1 MAAEPLLRAYSQRMR
16 IAPLLVT
23 VMLLCACGRTAVT
36 VDTSTML
43 STRASGAASAVATAD
58 QAARSLKVLGR
69 AIKKSKP
76 GCSAAVGIAGKVVWA
91 DAQGVADLDSGTTIT
106 TDTAFDIASV
116 SKQFTATAALLLAGA
131 GTLSQD
137 DLLADH
143 VPGLPAWGRTV
154 AIDQLIHQTS
164 GIPDYVGLL
173 YDAGYEDGDRTTNA
187 DALKALAKAK
197 ELDFKPGTQWEYS
210 NSNYLLLGQV
220 VERASG
226 QSLSDFLRAEI
237 FTPLGLDMVL
247 DPARPVPTLAES
259 YTRDDGKYTVA
270 TTAWEQT
277 GDGSIQ
283 TTPSQL
289 VIWADNYRTGAVGG
303 PKLLA
308 AQVDGA
314 VTTDADTGDRYGA
327 GIFVG
332 ADGTLEHDGAWAG
345 FLTDFMISADRSHAV
360 AVSCNSDHQDP
371 TAIAGELAEIWG

>member
-1 MAAEPLLRAYSQRMR
+1 MR
-16 IAPLLVT
+16 ILSPVVT
-23 VMLLCACGRTAVT
+23 VLLLCGCSRTAVT
-36 VDTSTML
+36 VDTSTGL
-43 STRASGAASAVATAD
+43 STSASGTASTAATAE
-58 QAARSLKVLGR
+58 QAARSLTALDR
-69 AIKKSKP
+69 ATKKSKP

-91 DAQGVADLDSGTTIT
+91 GAQGVADLNDGTPIT

-131 GTLSQD
+131 GELSPD
-137 DLLADH
+137 DPLADH
-143 VPGLPAWGRTV
+143 VPGLPAWSRTV
-154 AIDQLIHQTS
+154 TIGQLIHQTS

-173 YDAGYEDGDRTTNA
+173 YDAGYQDGDRTTNA
-187 DALKALAKAK
+187 DALKAVAEVADL
-197 ELDFKPGTQWEYS
+197 EFEPGTQWDYS

-220 VERASG
+220 VEAVSG
-226 QSLSDFLRAEI
+226 ESLSDFLDAEI

-247 DPARPVPTLAES
+247 DPVRPVPTLAVS
-259 YTRDDGKYTVA
+259 YTKDDGTYTVA
-270 TTAWEQT
+270 PAAWEQT

-303 PKLLA
+303 PELLA
-308 AQVDGA
+308 AQTDGA
-314 VTTDADTGDRYGA
+314 VETGADTGQRYGA

-332 ADGTLEHDGAWAG
+332 ADGTLEHDGSWAG
-345 FLTDFMISADRSHAV
+345 FLSDFTVSADRSHAV

>member
-1 MAAEPLLRAYSQRMR
+1 MR
-16 IAPLLVT
+16 ILPAVVT
-23 VMLLCACGRTAVT
+23 LMLLCACGRTGVT

-43 STRASGAASAVATAD
+43 STGASGTASATATAE
-58 QAARSLKVLGR
+58 QAARSLKVLDR
-69 AIKKSKP
+69 AVKKSKP

-91 DAQGVADLDSGTTIT
+91 DAQGVADLDSGTKIT

-131 GTLSQD
+131 GELSPED
-137 DLLADH
+137 ALSDH
-143 VPGLPAWGRTV
+143 VPGLPAWSRTV
-154 AIDQLIHQTS
+154 TIDQLIHQTS

-237 FTPLGLDMVL
+237 FTPLGLNMVL

-303 PKLLA
+303 PTLLA

-314 VTTDADTGDRYGA
+314 VMTDADTGDRYGA

-332 ADGTLEHDGAWAG
+332 TDGTLEHDGAWAG

>member
-1 MAAEPLLRAYSQRMR
+1 MR

-23 VMLLCACGRTAVT
+23 VLLLCACGRTGVT
-36 VDTSTML
+36 VDTSTVL
-43 STRASGAASAVATAD
+43 SPRASGTASATATAQ
-58 QAARSLKVLGR
+58 QAARSLKVLDR

-91 DAQGVADLDSGTTIT
+91 DAQGVADLESATTIT
-106 TDTAFDIASV
+106 PDTAFDIASV
-116 SKQFTATAALLLAGA
+116 SKQFTATAALLLAESGQ
-131 GTLSQD
+131 LSLD
-137 DLLADH
+137 DPLADH
-143 VPGLPAWGRTV
+143 VPGLPAWSRKVTIG
-154 AIDQLIHQTS
+154 QLIHQTS
-164 GIPDYVGLL
+164 GIPDYIGLL

-187 DALKALAKAK
+187 DALKALAKVK
-197 ELDFKPGTQWEYS
+197 DLEFKPGTQWEYS

-220 VERASG
+220 VEAASG
-226 QSLSDFLRAEI
+226 KSLSDFLRAEI
-237 FTPLGLDMVL
+237 FKPLGLNMVL
-247 DPARPVPTLAES
+247 DPARPVPTLAVS
-259 YTRDDGKYTVA
+259 YTKDDGKYAVA
-270 TTAWEQT
+270 PAAWEQT

-345 FLTDFMISADRSHAV
+345 FLTEFTVSADRSHAV

>member
-1 MAAEPLLRAYSQRMR
+1 MR
-16 IAPLLVT
+16 IVAPLVT
-23 VMLLCACGRTAVT
+23 VLLLCACGRTAVT
-36 VDTSTML
+36 ADTSTGV
-43 STRASGAASAVATAD
+43 SPSASGTASAAATAD
-58 QAARSLKVLGR
+58 QAARSLKVLDR

-76 GCSAAVGIAGKVVWA
+76 GCSAAVGIAGTVVWA
-91 DAQGVADLDSGTTIT
+91 DAVGVADLDSETAIT

-131 GTLSQD
+131 GELSPED
-137 DLLADH
+137 ALSDH
-143 VPGLPAWGRTV
+143 VPGLPAWSRTV
-154 AIDQLIHQTS
+154 TIDQLIHQTS

-187 DALKALAKAK
+187 DALNAIAEVADL
-197 ELDFKPGTQWEYS
+197 EFEPGTQWDYS

-220 VERASG
+220 VEAASG
-226 QSLSDFLRAEI
+226 QSLSDFLDAEI

-247 DPARPVPTLAES
+247 DPARPVPTLAVS
-259 YTRDDGKYTVA
+259 YTKDDGTYAVA
-270 TTAWEQT
+270 PTAWEQT

-303 PKLLA
+303 PELLA
-308 AQVDGA
+308 AQTDGA
-314 VTTDADTGDRYGA
+314 VETDADTGQRYGA
-327 GIFVG
+327 GIYVG
-332 ADGTLEHDGAWAG
+332 VDGTLEHDGSWAG
-345 FLTDFMISADRSHAV
+345 FLSDFTVSADRSHSV

>member
-1 MAAEPLLRAYSQRMR
+1 MR
-16 IAPLLVT
+16 ILPPLVT
-23 VMLLCACGRTAVT
+23 VLLLCSCARTAVT
-36 VDTSTML
+36 VNTSTVE
-43 STRASGAASAVATAD
+43 SPRASGTASATATATAE
-58 QAARSLKVLGR
+58 QAARSLKVLDR

-106 TDTAFDIASV
+106 PDTAFDIASV

-131 GTLSQD
+131 GTLSPGD
-137 DLLADH
+137 PLADH
-143 VPGLPAWGRTV
+143 VPGLPAWSRTV
-154 AIDQLIHQTS
+154 TIDQLIHQTS

-187 DALKALAKAK
+187 DALKALAKVTDL
-197 ELDFKPGTQWEYS
+197 EFTPGTQWEYS

-220 VERASG
+220 VEAASG
-226 QSLSDFLRAEI
+226 QSLSDFLRAKI
-237 FTPLGLDMVL
+237 FKPLGLNMVL
-247 DPARPVPTLAES
+247 DPARPVPTLAVS
-259 YTRDDGKYTVA
+259 YTKDDGKYTVA
-270 TTAWEQT
+270 PTAWEQT

-371 TAIAGELAEIWG
+371 TAIASELAEIWG

>member
-1 MAAEPLLRAYSQRMR
+1 MR

-23 VMLLCACGRTAVT
+23 MLLLCACSRTGVT
-36 VDTSTML
+36 ADTSPVL
-43 STRASGAASAVATAD
+43 SPSASGTATATATAE
-58 QAARSLKVLGR
+58 QTARSLKVLDR
-69 AIKKSKP
+69 AVKKSKP

-91 DAQGVADLDSGTTIT
+91 GAQGVADLDSGKKIT

-131 GTLSQD
+131 GELSQED
-137 DLLADH
+137 ALSDH
-143 VPGLPAWGRTV
+143 VPGLPAWSRTV
-154 AIDQLIHQTS
+154 TIDQLIHQNS

-220 VERASG
+220 VEAASG

-237 FTPLGLDMVL
+237 FKPLGLKMVL

-259 YTRDDGKYTVA
+259 YTRDDSKYTVA

-303 PKLLA
+303 PTLLA

-314 VTTDADTGDRYGA
+314 VTTDPDTGERYGA
-327 GIFVG
+327 GIYVG
-332 ADGTLEHDGAWAG
+332 TDGTLEHDGAWAG
-345 FLTDFMISADRSHAV
+345 FLSDFAVSADRSHAV
-360 AVSCNSDHQDP
+360 AVSCNTDHQDP
-371 TAIAGELAEIWG
+371 TAIADELAEIWG